1 MTKLV
6 VVDSLELQLLVET
19 AVRRAVSRGHDDW
32 VDAKTSGLGRRTFLR
47 LGREGG
53 VPRLEER
60 QEAGRAPLRCRH
72 LPRAPPRR
80 KVASGSATPRS

>member
-19 AVRRAVSRGHDDW
+19 AVRRAVSGGHDDW

-47 LGREGG
+47 LGREGAFPVSKSG
-53 VPRLEER
+53 KKLATTKICRLDWR
-60 QEAGRAPLRCRH
+60 P
-72 LPRAPPRR
+72 
-80 KVASGSATPRS
+80 VAH